1 MSPCLLN
8 LHAQYIV
15 SNARLDET
23 QAGIKS
29 ARININNLRH
39 TDDITLMA
47 ESEENLES
55 LDESERGE
63 WKFGLN
69 LNIHKTK
76 IVASSPI
83 TSRKI
88 DFDTIETMRDFIFWG
103 TPKLLQIVTAA
114 MKFRHLLLGRKAIPN
129 IAYQKAE
136 RLLCQ
141 QRSV

>member
-8 LHAQYIV
+8 LHAQYII

-23 QAGIKS
+23 QARIKS
-29 ARININNLRH
+29 ARININNLRY

-47 ESEENLES
+47 ESEEKLES

-63 WKFGLN
+63 WKVGLN
-69 LNIHKTK
+69 LNIQKTK
-76 IVASSPI
+76 IMTSSPI
-83 TSRKI
+83 SSRKI
-88 DFDTIETMRDFIFWG
+88 DFDAMETVRDFIFWG
-103 TPKLLQIVTAA
+103 TPKLLQMVTAA
-114 MKFRHLLLGRKAIPN
+114 MKFRHLLLGRKAMPN
-129 IAYQKAE
+129 IAFQKAE

>member
-8 LHAQYIV
+8 LHAQYIA

-47 ESEENLES
+47 ESEEKLES

-76 IVASSPI
+76 IMTSSPI

-88 DFDTIETMRDFIFWG
+88 DFDTW
-103 TPKLLQIVTAA
+103 KQ
-114 MKFRHLLLGRKAIPN
+114 
-129 IAYQKAE
+129 
-136 RLLCQ
+136 
-141 QRSV
+141 

>member
-1 MSPCLLN
+1 
-8 LHAQYIV
+8 
-15 SNARLDET
+15 
-23 QAGIKS
+23 
-29 ARININNLRH
+29 
-39 TDDITLMA
+39 MA

-76 IVASSPI
+76 IMASSPI